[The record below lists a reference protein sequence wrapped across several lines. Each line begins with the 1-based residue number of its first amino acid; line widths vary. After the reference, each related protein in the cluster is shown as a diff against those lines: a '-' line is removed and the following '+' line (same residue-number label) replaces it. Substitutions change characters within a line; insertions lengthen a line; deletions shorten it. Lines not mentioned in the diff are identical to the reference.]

1 MFFTF
6 LDIMFH
12 CGSKFG
18 RFTFSHS
25 SANFVVFFLDM
36 AAAAALNV
44 ESAAK
49 PRAQMQEWV
58 KFPMFLTEDLW
69 RKLLSTDE
77 KQLRKIE
84 LVSQH
89 MVALGLRHPLERTMA
104 TLAALIAISGNEQMD
119 EDVMRQTNLLS
130 TVKSVVRTQTIRAK
144 QLATPLLG
152 GYLIELPAT
161 LEGLPQPLRNQ
172 FFPNGLPQAPFDLNR
187 VWRSGNAWPMR
198 STSATPL

>member
-1 MFFTF
+1 
-6 LDIMFH
+6 
-12 CGSKFG
+12 
-18 RFTFSHS
+18 
-25 SANFVVFFLDM
+25 M

-44 ESAAK
+44 ESAAE

-89 MVALGLRHPLERTMA
+89 MVALGLRHPSERTMA
-104 TLAALIAISGNEQMD
+104 TLASLIAISGNEQMD

-130 TVKSVVRTQTIRAK
+130 TVKSVVRT
-144 QLATPLLG
+144 
-152 GYLIELPAT
+152 
-161 LEGLPQPLRNQ
+161 
-172 FFPNGLPQAPFDLNR
+172 
-187 VWRSGNAWPMR
+187 
-198 STSATPL
+198 